1 MPSNGGAVIVVQG
14 ELTADGL
21 AALGDALREREGPG
35 MTQKGKYFN
44 VAILIGALDV
54 PDVST

>member
-14 ELTADGL
+14 KLTADGL

-35 MTQKGKYFN
+35 MTQKGN
-44 VAILIGALDV
+44 T
-54 PDVST
+54 STLPFLSGHWMSQM